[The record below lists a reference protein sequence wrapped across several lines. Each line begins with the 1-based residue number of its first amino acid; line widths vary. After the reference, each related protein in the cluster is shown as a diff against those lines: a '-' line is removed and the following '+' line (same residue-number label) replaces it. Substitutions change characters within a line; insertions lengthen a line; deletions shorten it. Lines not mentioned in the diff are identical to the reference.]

1 MSVAILDRLSF
12 GAQRADMHSLEK
24 TGVKSWIE
32 SQLHPSADDPL
43 LEQALEAAVLKINYA
58 ASADYPGVNENRP
71 LGLLKQPLAALWK
84 LTDNQNKMAYEE
96 RMRPL
101 RELMASRLL
110 HATYSQWQIKEL
122 MVDFWLDHFNVH
134 AGDASIAVAMPSFER
149 DAIRRH
155 ALGNFSDL
163 LQSVATS
170 TPMLIYLNNRNSRA
184 GAPNENYARELF
196 ELHTL
201 GKQHYLNG
209 LYAKWREVPG
219 ALQGAPEGYIDQDVY
234 EAARAFTGWVI
245 EDGRGLGGGQ
255 SLPKTGQFV
264 YLDAWHDPYQKRI
277 LAQDF
282 DPFASPMSDGK
293 RVLEMLVKHPGTAQ
307 HLCEKLCR
315 RFVND
320 TPPASLVRSSAK
332 VWSDNVRHPQQ
343 VARVL
348 AHIFAS
354 AEFTEGVNHPRQKKL
369 KRPLE
374 LLISL
379 VRKLELPLAPSMGLV
394 NEMSAAGHRLYM
406 WPTPDGHPDVTAYW
420 LTPHTMRRR
429 WMLAMGVLDNWWG
442 TGQVT
447 PQQLSLGLDQPV
459 NENKLL
465 AQCAERLLGA
475 QAAQNVTQQIL
486 SAQGGAPKG
495 LLSAASDEW
504 TGVRRNLA
512 YMAMSPAFQWK

>member
-1 MSVAILDRLSF
+1 MTAAILERLSF
-12 GAQRADMHSLEK
+12 GAQRADIHSLEK
-24 TGVKSWIE
+24 NGVKSWIE
-32 SQLHPSADDPL
+32 SQLHPTADDPL
-43 LEQALEAAVLKINYA
+43 VTQALSTAVLKINYG
-58 ASADYPGVNENRP
+58 ASADYPAVNENRP
-71 LGLLKQPLAALWK
+71 LNLLKQPLAELWK
-84 LTDNQNKMAYEE
+84 LTDNQTKMAYEE

-110 HATYSQWQIKEL
+110 HAAHSQWQIKEL

-134 AGDASIAVAMPSFER
+134 AGDASVAVAMPTFER

-170 TPMLIYLNNRNSRA
+170 TPMLIYLNHRNSRT

-255 SLPKTGQFV
+255 SLPKTGQFM

-282 DPFASPMSDGK
+282 DPFASPMSDGQ
-293 RVLEMLVKHPGTAQ
+293 RVLEMLVKHPGTAR

-320 TPPASLVRSSAK
+320 TPHASLVQSSAK
-332 VWSDNVRHPQQ
+332 VWADNTRHPQQ
-343 VARVL
+343 LARVL

-354 AEFTEGVNHPRQKKL
+354 AEFNQAVQQPSAKKL

-374 LLISL
+374 LVISL

-394 NEMSAAGHRLYM
+394 NEMSSAGHRLYM

-420 LTPHTMRRR
+420 LTPNSMRRR
-429 WMLAMGVLDNWWG
+429 WMLAMGLMDNWWG

-447 PQQLSLGLDQPV
+447 PQQLSVGLGQPV
-459 NENKLL
+459 NEKNLL
-465 AQCAERLLGA
+465 THHAEQLLGA
-475 QAAQNVTQQIL
+475 QAAQSVTQQIL
-486 SAQGGAPKG
+486 SAQGTTPKG
-495 LLSAASDEW
+495 LISADANEWAS
-504 TGVRRNLA
+504 VRRNVA